1 MTSRIRNSSI
11 EAERLQ
17 IKRRIDNPGKL
28 LEEEGPWFDWI
39 QDWVKTGW
47 ATTKEI
53 NKMMKNITEL
63 EGILDGENKQPTNSC
78 NLCETQRSHTL

>member
-1 MTSRIRNSSI
+1 M

-17 IKRRIDNPGKL
+17 RKRKIDNPGKL

-47 ATTKEI
+47 ATTKGI

-63 EGILDGENKQPTNSC
+63 EGILDGENKQQQTHVTYAKHSDPT
-78 NLCETQRSHTL
+78 QQ